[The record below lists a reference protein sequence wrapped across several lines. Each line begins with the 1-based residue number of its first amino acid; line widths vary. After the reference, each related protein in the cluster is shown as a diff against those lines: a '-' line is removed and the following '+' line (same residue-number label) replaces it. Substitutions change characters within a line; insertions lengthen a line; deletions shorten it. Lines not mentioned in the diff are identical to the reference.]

1 MTVAAA
7 DKSPSRRAI
16 AVNSISVSSYRSR
29 RYGPTDAAAH
39 AWFIHH
45 AELTGQGLAIL
56 FVPFRSAY
64 PQSVGEHDE
73 AARVANGGGFI
84 EATKV
89 RALCRG
95 GPMTKIGIAARQG
108 G

>member
-1 MTVAAA
+1 MLRHMRGSSTTPRGPV
-7 DKSPSRRAI
+7 
-16 AVNSISVSSYRSR
+16 SVSQFFCAVHER
-29 RYGPTDAAAH
+29 
-39 AWFIHH
+39 
-45 AELTGQGLAIL
+45 
-56 FVPFRSAY
+56 VPR
-64 PQSVGEHDE
+64 SVGEHDK
-73 AARVANGGGFI
+73 AARVANRGEFI